1 MSDSEILRI
10 ELGGGL
16 SPRGEGFVNVD
27 KRHLPGVQHV
37 CDFERDDLP
46 FADDSAAEIYS
57 SHCFEH
63 FEYGRVLR
71 EVVRVC
77 RAGATVT
84 IRVPCWLSENALTP
98 GHIHT
103 VGPEEAERFGG
114 RENEHYWHG
123 SVKRLGLIRTH
134 HIPGRHFAEAQ
145 GLFPHLSDEQVLRFI
160 PNACAEI
167 EYVFQVVENR

>member
-1 MSDSEILRI
+1 MNEPNDLRI

-16 SPRGEGFVNVD
+16 SPCGDGFVNVD
-27 KRHLPGVQHV
+27 KRDLPGVDHI

-46 FADDSAAEIYS
+46 FADDSAAAVYS
-57 SHCFEH
+57 SHSFEH

-71 EVVRVC
+71 EIVRVC
-77 RAGATVT
+77 RLGAVVT
-84 IRVPCWLSENALTP
+84 IRVPCWLSENAATP

-123 SVKRLGLIRTH
+123 SRKRLQLTQTR
-134 HIPGRHFAEAQ
+134 HIAGRHFPEAKA
-145 GLFPHLSDEQVLRFI
+145 LFPHLSDEQLLRFI
-160 PNACAEI
+160 PNACSEI
-167 EYVFQVVENR
+167 EYLFQVVENL